1 MLSASSISELPLSSY
16 LDLLSVGKSYYFVL
30 NIVDEVCKIVYIT
43 LETNTSFALKNFSQD
58 VFVNQSDSYVVF
70 VTEAI
75 YE

>member
-16 LDLLSVGKSYYFVL
+16 LDLLSAGKSYYFVL
-30 NIVDEVCKIVYIT
+30 NIVDEVYKIVYIT